1 MVPKNGYHFGSVF
14 GAQFSGVE
22 FVTCSQLQFQH
33 EKIGHQKQNQK
44 GTRFWEPF
52 WYQVLENISAGFAS
66 QLRPK
71 QFQFRLPPQ
80 RHQSDQKLSEGKLPS
95 LLQPLREFTA
105 DRVRDATENE
115 VGKDDDDND
124 DEDEDEDEDEDDDAD
139 DDADDDD
146 DDKDVDDDDD
156 DDADAGDDDDDDCP
170 STQEIKS
177 LFPRNRRV
185 LTSLYFKCSM
195 SRLLDAG

>member
-1 MVPKNGYHFGSVF
+1 MVPKNGYPFGSVF
-14 GAQFSGVE
+14 GAQFSRVE
-22 FVTCSQLQFQH
+22 IVIVNMLQTQH
-33 EKIGHQKQNQK
+33 QKIGHQKQNQN
-44 GTRFWEPF
+44 GTHFWEPF
-52 WYQVLENISAGFAS
+52 WYQVLANIRAGFAS

-71 QFQFRLPPQ
+71 QFQFRLWPQ

-124 DEDEDEDEDEDDDAD
+124 DEDEDEDEDEDDDAY

-146 DDKDVDDDDD
+146 DDDKDV
-156 DDADAGDDDDDDCP
+156 DADAGDDDDDDCP